1 MNRRVL
7 VLIAMLTAG
16 AAGVLAV
23 VIGIAASGGAPPGPP
38 GLTQLPAAG
47 TPVTAGTNYDGSQV
61 SVPRDGRPA
70 LVTFLFADCPD
81 ICPRTARE
89 IAQALDEVGEDAA
102 DDIDV
107 VAVSVDPT
115 GDTPAAVRA
124 FLERHDLV
132 GRMDYIVGT
141 RAELVPLWKA
151 WQVAA
156 QPPGREVSA
165 HSARIV
171 LIDDEGRQVGAY
183 SAGIPIAVSDLS
195 AQILQLTG
203 D

>member
-16 AAGVLAV
+16 AAAVLAV
-23 VIGIAASGGAPPGPP
+23 VVGMSASGGPPPGPP
-38 GLTQLPAAG
+38 GLTQLPAAP
-47 TPVTAGTNYDGSQV
+47 TPVTAGTGYDGTPV
-61 SVPRDGRPA
+61 SVPRAGRPA
-70 LVTFLFADCPD
+70 LVTFLFAACPD

-89 IAQALDEVGEDAA
+89 IALALDQAGDAA

-107 VAVSVDPT
+107 VAVSVDPP

-132 GRMDYIVGT
+132 GRMDYIVGS
-141 RAELVPLWKA
+141 RKELAPLWKA

-156 QPPGREVSA
+156 QPPGRTVSA

-171 LIDDEGRQVGAY
+171 LIDDEGRQIGAY

-195 AQILQLTG
+195 AQILELTG
-203 D
+203 G

>member
-23 VIGIAASGGAPPGPP
+23 VVGISASGGDPPGPP
-38 GLTQLPAAG
+38 GLTQLPAVG
-47 TPVTAGTNYDGSQV
+47 TPVTAGTNYDGAEV
-61 SVPRDGRPA
+61 SFPRDGRPA
-70 LVTFLFADCPD
+70 LVTFLFAACPD

-89 IAQALDEVGEDAA
+89 IAQALDEVGDAA
-102 DDIDV
+102 GDIDV
-107 VAVSVDPT
+107 VAVSVDPR

-156 QPPGREVSA
+156 QPPGKAVSA

-183 SAGIPIAVSDLS
+183 SAGIPISVGDLS